1 MIYTPPPIDALN
13 AYLRSRISEVTDLAV
28 TDVKRSWPGMSRET
42 WFVTATGVHNGRRI
56 ERRYVFR
63 LDPPGGGFGLTSL
76 GFEADVYKMLAKTDV
91 PMQPMLWHEP
101 EGNEWLDGR
110 EFFVRGWVDG
120 DVTPANL
127 DDPDPRYDGLREAVV
142 KEHVE
147 RLAQIHALDWKA
159 LGFDRFANYVPT
171 GVEDAAAVELDWH
184 LNHVLNNGVEP
195 YPALIE
201 ALLTLR
207 TQLPPP
213 SARVVIRK
221 ENNGIG
227 EEIWQGTTI
236 VAMSDWE
243 SASLGAPELDLAV
256 AAGTTFHFWDAQKAV
271 AYYQEIT
278 GLPVNFEALDF
289 YGRVW
294 SMRVAVGLQGGLRP
308 FGQGLDQRLQVASLG
323 LFAIGT
329 QSLLASATGF

>member
-1 MIYTPPPIDALN
+1 M
-13 AYLRSRISEVTDLAV
+13 

-42 WFVTATGVHNGRRI
+42 WFVTSTGTRGGRPI
-56 ERRYVFR
+56 EQRHVFR
-63 LDPPGGGFGLTSL
+63 MDPPGGGFGLTSL
-76 GFEADVYKMLAKTDV
+76 GFEADVYKMLSGTNI

-101 EGNEWLDGR
+101 AGNDWLKGR

-120 DVTPANL
+120 EVTPTHL
-127 DDPDPRYDGLREAVV
+127 DDPDPQFDCLRAQVV

-147 RLAQIHALDWKA
+147 RLADIHSLDWKA
-159 LGFDRFANYVPT
+159 LGFDSFANYVPD

-184 LNHVLNNGVEP
+184 LEHILSNGVEP
-195 YPALIE
+195 YPAVVE

-207 TQLPPP
+207 EQLPPP

-227 EEIWQGTTI
+227 EEIWQGSKI

-243 SASLGAPELDLAV
+243 SASLGAPELDLAI
-256 AAGTTFHFWDAQKAV
+256 AAGTTFHFWDVQKAL

-278 GLPVNFEALDF
+278 GLPINPEALEF

-294 SMRVAVGLQGGLRP
+294 SMRAVVGLQGGLRP
-308 FGQGLDQRLQVASLG
+308 FHEGVDQRLQVASLG
-323 LFAIGT
+323 LWATGT
-329 QSLLASATGF
+329 QSLLARATGF

>member
-1 MIYTPPPIDALN
+1 MIYEPPPLDALS
-13 AYLRSRISEVTDLAV
+13 AYLTYRMPELADLAV
-28 TDVKRSWPGMSRET
+28 TDIKRSWPGMSRET
-42 WFVTATGVHNGRRI
+42 WFVCSTATRAGESTEQRH
-56 ERRYVFR
+56 VFR

-76 GFEADVYKMLAKTDV
+76 GFEAKVYQMLDETDI
-91 PMQPMLWHEP
+91 PMQHMLWHEAA
-101 EGNEWLDGR
+101 GNEWLGGR
-110 EFFVRGWVDG
+110 EFFVRGWVEG
-120 DVTPANL
+120 EVTPAHL
-127 DDPDPRYDGLREAVV
+127 DDPDPRYDELREAVV

-147 RLAQIHALDWKA
+147 RLAQIHALDWRA
-159 LGFDRFANYVPT
+159 LGFDQFANYVPS
-171 GVEDAAAVELDWH
+171 GVDDAAAVELDWH
-184 LNHVLNNGVEP
+184 LEHVLRNGVEP
-195 YPALIE
+195 YPAVVE

-207 TQLPPP
+207 EQLPPP

-243 SASLGAPELDLAV
+243 TASLGAPELDLAI
-256 AAGTTFHFWDAQKAV
+256 AAGTTFHFWDTQKAI

-278 GLPVNFEALDF
+278 GLPVNFDALEF

-308 FGQGLDQRLQVASLG
+308 FSQGLDQRLQVASLG

-329 QSLLASATGF
+329 QSVLASATGF